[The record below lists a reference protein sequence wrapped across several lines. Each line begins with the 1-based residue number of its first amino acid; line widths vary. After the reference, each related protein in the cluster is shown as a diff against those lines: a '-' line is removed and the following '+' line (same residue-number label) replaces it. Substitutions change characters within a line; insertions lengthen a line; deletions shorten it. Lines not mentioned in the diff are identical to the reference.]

1 MKVQFRRFSQ
11 LVVLAL
17 LIGAF
22 GLSSVQAQ
30 SSKSF
35 TLAPGGVATIT
46 FEAYCSQFGKFFPAA
61 GVVVPTGIADAK
73 LRSGLAYIQANGL
86 SAAPATALEAQFGLW
101 QVAGAQRVPAGGDT
115 TKAVVAAAA
124 AAPPADPQ
132 GVSVIDAAKA
142 NQVKLAI
149 TSWTPIGDKVQIL
162 SATDNFY
169 ARGTMTVENVSQ
181 ETLTLFL
188 PVGTIF
194 PATEARFQTMAGYQT
209 DVQAP
214 RLPTTGAAEELP
226 ASLLVL
232 VALALLTGGWL
243 VVRRAMYPLPQ

>member
-1 MKVQFRRFSQ
+1 MQAQFRRFSKLAA
-11 LVVLAL
+11 LVAL
-17 LIGAF
+17 IAAF
-22 GLSSVQAQ
+22 GLSSAQAQ
-30 SSKSF
+30 SSPSF

-46 FEAYCSQFGKFFPAA
+46 FEAYCSEFGKFFPAD
-61 GVVVPTGIADAK
+61 GVVAPTGVASAK
-73 LRSGLAYIQANGL
+73 LRSAMAFMQSEGYAGD
-86 SAAPATALEAQFGLW
+86 PDTALEAQFGFW

-124 AAPPADPQ
+124 AAPPADPK
-132 GVSVIDAAKA
+132 GTSVIDAAKA

-188 PVGTIF
+188 PVGTLF

-209 DVQAP
+209 DVQTP
-214 RLPTTGAAEELP
+214 RLPNTGAAEELP
-226 ASLLVL
+226 VALLASVALVL
-232 VALALLTGGWL
+232 LAGGWL
-243 VVRRAMYPLPQ
+243 VVRRSVRAEG